1 MWLDVLLSCGGDLD
15 LHVGAG
21 GPVITAFSIA
31 AVFGSVIG
39 CSMSLTEEIQA
50 VVSRFQTGNID
61 SNNGSNDGGENSSS
75 SSSSNDIFSFP
86 AAAAA
91 VSVPLLVANVFNA
104 DANDF
109 SAPLRMAGSYGS
121 PFLYGVV
128 PVLMA
133 WTQRQ
138 KLQDSK
144 DLVPGGMVSLGAVML
159 MYGGFIVAELGHD
172 LTSLFVHS

>member
-1 MWLDVLLSCGGDLD
+1 
-15 LHVGAG
+15 
-21 GPVITAFSIA
+21 
-31 AVFGSVIG
+31 
-39 CSMSLTEEIQA
+39 
-50 VVSRFQTGNID
+50 
-61 SNNGSNDGGENSSS
+61 
-75 SSSSNDIFSFP
+75 
-86 AAAAA
+86 
-91 VSVPLLVANVFNA
+91 
-104 DANDF
+104 
-109 SAPLRMAGSYGS
+109 MAGSYGS